1 MLAIA
6 CPPMISLTSS
16 AIEHLKSLIA
26 EKNAEAGTGL
36 RLRVE
41 KGGCAGMQYVMGLDQ
56 AKADDEVQ
64 SQEGVSIIID
74 RESLGY
80 LRGCQ
85 IDYVDSLA
93 DAGFKLSNP
102 NAARSC
108 GCGTS
113 FEPQTA

>member
-1 MLAIA
+1 
-6 CPPMISLTSS
+6 MISLTSS
-16 AIEHLKSLIA
+16 AVAHLKSLIA
-26 EKNAEAGTGL
+26 AKSAGDGTGL

-41 KGGCAGMQYVMGLDQ
+41 KGGCAGLQYVMGLDEPQ
-56 AKADDEVQ
+56 EGDAVQ
-64 SQEGVSIIID
+64 TQEGVSLIVD
-74 RESLGY
+74 QESLGY

-85 IDYVDSLA
+85 IDYLDSLS
-93 DAGFKLSNP
+93 DSGFKLNNP